1 MAISDIGESP
11 EEFEAALGKGL
22 KALNHVAVYELE
34 EGIQKRMH
42 DLGEKKEFLSEAE
55 HEELM
60 SLVKFAER
68 RQIEKLEA
76 QVAIKALG
84 KFVPELLAS

>member
-1 MAISDIGESP
+1 MATSDLGESP
-11 EEFEAALGKGL
+11 EFEAALGKGL
-22 KALNHVAVYELE
+22 KALHHVAGYELE

-42 DLGEKKEFLSEAE
+42 DLGERKEFLSEAE
-55 HEELM
+55 HAELM
-60 SLVKFAER
+60 ALVGFVEQ

-84 KFVPELLAS
+84 KFVPDLLAS